1 MGLATAPVALAVQ
14 QDTTAVGAWYTHPA
28 WTALGIVTLVLL
40 IVLISRVGRREPP
53 NSGSG

>member
-14 QDTTAVGAWYTHPA
+14 QYTTAVGAWYTHPA